1 MSGTEKSLSE
11 PSRDSSIHSLGHLH
25 PLGVGHTS
33 SLKCGR
39 VFQLDFFII
48 FRRNWSN
55 KDLFLYSKIAHI
67 TVQAVRGFIET
78 GFR

>member
-25 PLGVGHTS
+25 PLAVGHIS

-39 VFQLDFFII
+39 VFQQGFII
-48 FRRNWSN
+48 IFMRNWSN
-55 KDLFLYSKIAHI
+55 KDLFLYSKITYI
-67 TVQAVRGFIET
+67 TVKAVRGFIET
-78 GFR
+78 VFC